1 MVNLWRNDDRPVLIY
16 TTFPA
21 LADAK
26 RVGEALVAARL
37 AACVN
42 MFPGM
47 ISIFEWKGARE
58 EASEVAMIIKTRSS
72 LTEAVLA
79 ETKRLHPYEL
89 PALLVL
95 PTEGGS
101 AEYCGWIA
109 EPDAKRPNL
118 NEREELRPRHRSG
131 HDQHA
136 CHPVRPGGAR
146 SRHRASPAHADLS
159 RAGTGRARS
168 G

>member
-1 MVNLWRNDDRPVLIY
+1 MVNPMANEDRPALIY
-16 TTFPA
+16 TTFSR
-21 LADAK
+21 LDEAK
-26 RVGEALVAARL
+26 QVGDALVAARL

-58 EASEVAMIIKTRSS
+58 EAEEVAVIVKTRRS
-72 LTEAVLA
+72 LTEAVLK
-79 ETKRLHPYEL
+79 EIKRLHPYEL

-109 EPDAKRPNL
+109 RQTADAGK
-118 NEREELRPRHRSG
+118 G
-131 HDQHA
+131 
-136 CHPVRPGGAR
+136 
-146 SRHRASPAHADLS
+146 
-159 RAGTGRARS
+159 
-168 G
+168 

>member
-1 MVNLWRNDDRPVLIY
+1 MANEDRVVLIY

-21 LADAK
+21 LDDAK
-26 RVGEALVAARL
+26 RVGEALVASRL

-58 EASEVAMIIKTRSS
+58 EASEVAMIIKTRRA
-72 LTEAVLA
+72 LAEAVQA
-79 ETKRLHPYEL
+79 EVKRLHPYEL

-101 AEYCGWIA
+101 AEYCGWIVS
-109 EPDAKRPNL
+109 ET
-118 NEREELRPRHRSG
+118 G
-131 HDQHA
+131 G
-136 CHPVRPGGAR
+136 GGAR
-146 SRHRASPAHADLS
+146 
-159 RAGTGRARS
+159 
-168 G
+168 

>member
-1 MVNLWRNDDRPVLIY
+1 MANDERPVLIY
-16 TTFPA
+16 TTFPS

-26 RVGEALVAARL
+26 RVGQALVAARL

-47 ISIFEWKGARE
+47 ISIFEWQGARE
-58 EASEVAMIIKTRSS
+58 ETNEVAMIIKTRAA
-72 LTEAVLA
+72 LAEAVLA
-79 ETKRLHPYEL
+79 ETKRPHPYEL

-109 EPDAKRPNL
+109 SQTARP
-118 NEREELRPRHRSG
+118 ESK
-131 HDQHA
+131 
-136 CHPVRPGGAR
+136 
-146 SRHRASPAHADLS
+146 
-159 RAGTGRARS
+159 
-168 G
+168 

>member
-1 MVNLWRNDDRPVLIY
+1 MGNDDRPVLIY

-42 MFPGM
+42 MCPGM

-72 LTEAVLA
+72 LTDAVLA

-95 PTEGGS
+95 PSEGGS

-109 EPDAKRPNL
+109 DQTQNAEPK
-118 NEREELRPRHRSG
+118 
-131 HDQHA
+131 
-136 CHPVRPGGAR
+136 
-146 SRHRASPAHADLS
+146 
-159 RAGTGRARS
+159 
-168 G
+168 

>member
-1 MVNLWRNDDRPVLIY
+1 MQARRTAEDGESMENGDLPVLVY
-16 TTFPA
+16 TTFA
-21 LADAK
+21 RLEDAK

-42 MFPGM
+42 IFPGM

-58 EASEVAMIIKTRSS
+58 EANEIAMLIKTRR
-72 LTEAVLA
+72 LLVEAVLK

-101 AEYCGWIA
+101 AEYCAWISGQTVPS
-109 EPDAKRPNL
+109 EPR
-118 NEREELRPRHRSG
+118 
-131 HDQHA
+131 
-136 CHPVRPGGAR
+136 
-146 SRHRASPAHADLS
+146 
-159 RAGTGRARS
+159 
-168 G
+168 